1 MLFGLL
7 VSSNCIKMVA
17 DDDSFNIH
25 DHGTTVDRKKGRV
38 QCNYCGKNMSGFSR
52 LKSHLAGIR
61 GDVTP
66 CERVPE
72 NVKESWKKKLLET
85 KEGSPS
91 KKEDAYPPDLPCKRN
106 GCSNLNGSVKHFK
119 CEATQGTGYDSG
131 SYTDTASEQGVEQH
145 ISLLNRRIDSQTS
158 FNFEK
163 KKKDLLSWQAQK
175 CIGRFFYEMGID
187 FSVANSPSFQDM
199 INASHG
205 KEKCEIPSCQ
215 ELKGWILHEQAMEM
229 QEYVKRI
236 RHSWESTGCSI
247 LLDGWTDE
255 NGRNLVS
262 FIVDCPQG
270 PIYLRSSDIS
280 TSIGN
285 VDSLQ
290 LLLDGVIEEVGVNNV
305 VQIVACSTSGWMGD
319 VGKQFMERR
328 RTVFWTV
335 SVFHCI
341 ALMLEKIGTIDFARE
356 ILEKAKTITKF
367 IHGHATV
374 LKLFRVFTGNR
385 NLIKPSKLRSAM
397 PFLTLENIVAE
408 KKNLQAMFASSEWNT
423 TKWASRT
430 EGKRIVNSVEDRSFW
445 STARMV
451 LKAAIPLVRV
461 LCLINGADKPQV
473 GYIYETMDQAKE
485 TIKEEFKNKKTQ
497 YLPIWAVIDEIW
509 DNHLHSPLH
518 AAGYYLNPSLF
529 YSSDFY
535 SDPEVS
541 FGLLCCIVRMV
552 QDRHTQDLI
561 SVQLDEYRHAKGAFS
576 RGSAADQINKYS
588 PAEWWS
594 HYGVQYPELQRF
606 AIRILSQTCEGASKY
621 SLKRSLSEKLLTN
634 GRNPI
639 EQKRLSDL
647 TYVHYNLQLQNS
659 GRALKGD
666 IVADEI
672 DPMDEWIVDE
682 SPEIVPEIGDSAWM
696 ELISTEGVSNV
707 EGTFPCQIKQSLG

>member
-1 MLFGLL
+1 MAA
-7 VSSNCIKMVA
+7 A
-17 DDDSFNIH
+17 DDFFNIH
-25 DHGTTVDRKKGRV
+25 DHGTSVDRKKGRV

-72 NVKESWKKKLLET
+72 NVKESWRNKLLEK
-85 KEGSPS
+85 KEGNPS
-91 KKEDAYPPDLPCKRN
+91 KKEGNVYPPAISCKRN
-106 GCSNLNGSVKHFK
+106 GCSNLNGGVKQFK
-119 CEATQGTGYDSG
+119 CEATRGSDCDSG
-131 SYTDTASEQGVEQH
+131 SYTGTASEQEEGAEQH
-145 ISLLNRRIDSQTS
+145 ISLLKRRIDSQTS

-163 KKKDLLSWQAQK
+163 KKKDSLSWQAQK

-199 INASHG
+199 INASRG

-215 ELKGWILHEQAMEM
+215 DLKGWILHEEVMEM

-280 TSIGN
+280 AFVSN
-285 VDSLQ
+285 VDALQ

-335 SVFHCI
+335 SVFDCI

-374 LKLFRVFTGNR
+374 LKLFRDFTGKR

-408 KKNLQAMFASSEWNT
+408 KKNIKAMFASFEWNR

-430 EGKRIVNSVEDRSFW
+430 EGKRIVNLVEDRSFW

-451 LKAAIPLVRV
+451 LKATIPLVRV

-497 YLPIWAVIDEIW
+497 YWPIWEIIDEIW

-561 SVQLDEYRHAKGAFS
+561 SFQLDEYRHAKGAFS
-576 RGSAADQINKYS
+576 RGSAVDQINKYS

-666 IVADEI
+666 IVDDEI
-672 DPMDEWIVDE
+672 DPLDEWIVDE
-682 SPEIVPEIGDSAWM
+682 SPEIV
-696 ELISTEGVSNV
+696 T
-707 EGTFPCQIKQSLG
+707 